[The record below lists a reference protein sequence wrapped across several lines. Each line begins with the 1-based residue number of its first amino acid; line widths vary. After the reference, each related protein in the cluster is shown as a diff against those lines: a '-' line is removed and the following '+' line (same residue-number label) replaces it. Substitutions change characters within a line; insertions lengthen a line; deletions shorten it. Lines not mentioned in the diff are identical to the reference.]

1 MAIVDQNKFY
11 KDLETGNVSP
21 VYFIFGDEPFLIEQC
36 VHRFKFGLLDENS
49 FDFNYSLFYAGD
61 AEIQNVKDTVETLP
75 VFAARRVVILKNAH
89 ELKDSEWSELESVF
103 KNPVDSTVFV
113 LFADKIDKRKK
124 CFKNLI
130 DTSIAIEFKK
140 PYDNEIPRWINYYAG
155 QVGLKLT
162 QAAVHRLHRLVGN
175 NLSEIYAQLEKIK
188 TYLGSQE
195 SSSSPHH
202 DHVDVAEVNAV
213 VSNSREENVFD
224 FTKAIGQKDRVKAL
238 EQIVNLLD
246 QGQSEIGVVSLLAR
260 HMRILLTVRT
270 GMDQGIGGTKLAH
283 LANVSPYFID
293 EYCGQAKIWPV
304 KKLEDSLVLL
314 SETDKALKSSP
325 LSSHI
330 WLENLVLKS
339 CSM

>member
-1 MAIVDQNKFY
+1 MAIIDQNKFY
-11 KDLETGNVSP
+11 KDLEAGNVTP
-21 VYFIFGDEPFLIEQC
+21 VYFIFGDEPFLIDQC
-36 VHRFKFGLLDENS
+36 VNRFKYGLLDENS
-49 FDFNYSLFYAGD
+49 LDFNYSLFYAGD
-61 AEIQNVKDTVETLP
+61 ADIQSVKDTVETLP
-75 VFAARRVVILKNAH
+75 VFAQRRVVILKNSN
-89 ELKDSEWSELESVF
+89 ELKDSEWNELESLF

-124 CFKNLI
+124 HFKNII
-130 DTSIAIEFKK
+130 DVASSLEFKK

-155 QVGLKLT
+155 QFELKLT
-162 QAAVHRLHRLVGN
+162 QPAVHRLHRLVGN

-188 TYLGSQE
+188 VYLDGS
-195 SSSSPHH
+195 SN
-202 DHVDVAEVNAV
+202 VDAEHVNAV

-224 FTKAIGQKDRVKAL
+224 FTKAVGQKDRVRAL

-246 QGQSEIGVVSLLAR
+246 QGQSEIGIVNLLAR

-270 GMDQGIGGTKLAH
+270 GLDQGIGGAKLAN
-283 LANVSPYFID
+283 LANVSPYFVD
-293 EYCGQAKIWPV
+293 EYAAQAKGWPV
-304 KKLEDSLVLL
+304 RKLEDSLVLL
-314 SETDKALKSSP
+314 GETDKALKSSP